1 MRDGTGQKNRGGG
14 GVTKKRKKK
23 LSFLYRTDIGL
34 LD

>member
-14 GVTKKRKKK
+14 GVTKREKKNFS
-23 LSFLYRTDIGL
+23 LLYRTEIGL